1 MIFKSKYHQKK
12 FKQIVLKSLSKN
24 NNIVSAT
31 IVGSLNSN
39 KKEIGDI
46 DIVLISKT
54 INKNYINKVNKTIKQ
69 IELNKYFSNPNY
81 KILINNSFGPIKYDF
96 KKYVIFHLMYYDIEA
111 HKNHVIESPFTCYDW
126 ERSKNYIGK
135 SLKEIYPVGKIY
147 LEDFLKSR
155 RSISE
160 YIKILNSQ
168 SIVQK
173 IYSFNKKIYKIK
185 RKKIKLNKTQLIEVC
200 HHIIKFLT
208 INLIKYEYQKNIN
221 PNKETIKNYIKKI
234 NKENLK
240 TYNNLENFRKS
251 KNIYLLDVIKF
262 TRNYLKNFNSYI
274 RNINNNSKNI
284 YFFRHANTGV
294 KNKFIGS
301 RSDIDIVEKKYKIPV
316 KINPDLVFSSKLKRS
331 IQTAKM
337 FYKKIKS
344 NKLLDEMDYGACD
357 GMIINQA
364 LKKFSYL
371 EKSWKNKKDPKFP
384 NGENF
389 ENVKKRVSIFLK
401 KLKKMNFKNSYVF
414 THNNII
420 KALFCNLTGLKINNY
435 HLIKINFLNY
445 IHIRFYNNK
454 FNLSVSRKIYYKCF

>member
-1 MIFKSKYHQKK
+1 MIFKSKYHKKK

-46 DIVLISKT
+46 DIVLISNT
-54 INKNYINKVNKTIKQ
+54 INQNYINKVNKAIKQ
-69 IELNKYFSNPNY
+69 IELNKYFSNPDY
-81 KILINNSFGPIKYDF
+81 KILINNSFGPIKYNY
-96 KKYVIFHLMYYDIEA
+96 KKYVVFHLMYYDIEA

-126 ERSKNYIGK
+126 ERSKSYIGK
-135 SLKEIYPVGKIY
+135 SLREIYPVGKIY

-160 YIKILNSQ
+160 YLKILSSK
-168 SIVQK
+168 SITQK
-173 IYSFNKKIYKIK
+173 IYSFNKEKYII
-185 RKKIKLNKTQLIEVC
+185 RGKKIKLSETQLVEVC

-208 INLIKYEYQKNIN
+208 INLIKYECQKNIN
-221 PNKETIKNYIKKI
+221 PNKKIIKNYIKKI
-234 NKENLK
+234 NKEDLK
-240 TYNNLENFRKS
+240 IFNNLENFRNS
-251 KNIYLLDVIKF
+251 KNINLFEVIKF
-262 TRNYLKNFNSYI
+262 TQNYIKNFKDYI
-274 RNINNNSKNI
+274 KNINNNSKNI
-284 YFFRHANTGV
+284 YFFRHASTGV
-294 KNKFIGS
+294 KDKFIGS
-301 RSDIDIVEKKYKIPV
+301 RSDINIVQKKSKIPL
-316 KINPDLVFSSKLKRS
+316 KIKPDLVFSSELKRS

-337 FYKKIKS
+337 FFKKIKTY
-344 NKLLDEMDYGACD
+344 KLLNEMDYGACD

-371 EKSWKNKKDPKFP
+371 EKNWKNKKDPKFP

-389 ENVKKRVSIFLK
+389 ENVKKRVSLFLK
-401 KLKKMNFKNSYVF
+401 KLKKMNFKNTVIF

-420 KALFCNLTGLKINNY
+420 KALFCNLTGLKIYNY
-435 HLIKINFLNY
+435 HLIKIDFLNY